1 MIPVGIRGSRE
12 VMPPDAKL
20 PKPFRPVRLS
30 FGKPI
35 TVERYQDRTN
45 DRLVLRQ
52 LIDEVMY
59 SIRELSGQ
67 EYVDEYATKKDERI
81 PTETAQIPTAE
92 TIADAERT
100 SAGNGRAGDE
110 SDEENVTAPRSSADV
125 LRAAAARGGRRPA
138 QTGWGPAGAVD
149 TLGGHGRH
157 LDHAA

>member
-20 PKPFRPVRLS
+20 PKPFRPVGLS

-35 TVERYQDRTN
+35 TVERYEGRTN

-59 SIRELSGQ
+59 AIRELSGQ
-67 EYVDEYATKKDERI
+67 EYVDEYATKKAERM

-92 TIADAERT
+92 TVADAERT
-100 SAGNGRAGDE
+100 STVNGRGGDE

-125 LRAAAARGGRRPA
+125 LRAAAAARR
-138 QTGWGPAGAVD
+138 
-149 TLGGHGRH
+149 
-157 LDHAA
+157 